1 MDEPKIKPQLKLVA
15 TYYVGECAG
24 NAEQSAIK
32 AGYSEKYARGN
43 AYKLVARKDV
53 QEYIAY
59 LRYLQSIDPCNPA
72 LHIATLNEIQSFWT
86 NIMNSR
92 LERTSDRLKAS
103 EYLAK
108 VQGAFNND
116 W

>member
-1 MDEPKIKPQLKLVA
+1 MEEPKLKAQLKLVA

-24 NAEQSAIK
+24 NAEKSVIK
-32 AGYSEKYARGN
+32 AGYSPKYARGN

-59 LRYLQSIDPCNPA
+59 LKYLQQTNPSA
-72 LHIATLNEIQSFWT
+72 PDLHISTINDIQAFWT
-86 NIMNSR
+86 TIMNTTDYPVKER
-92 LERTSDRLKAS
+92 LRAS
-103 EYLAK
+103 ELLAK
-108 VQGAFNND
+108 SHGMFNNE